1 MIILIN
7 KTAYIIWLQT
17 KLKKELKKE
26 AQDKGLTLSAYIRII
41 LDKRK

>member
-1 MIILIN
+1 MNN
-7 KTAYIIWLQT
+7 KAPYTIWLQT
-17 KLKKELKKE
+17 KLKKELEKE